1 MSGSTKIGPNL
12 WDHYQRF
19 FLYQDTFCSKYTH
32 NCWCRFYKLVLCF
45 YLSYFFASAFVI
57 VIWVRWKWG
66 KGSFK
71 LKRTRKLSEVFSR
84 TLKKT
89 PSVTIRT
96 LHKYSHKTT
105 GFAYV
110 IASQKLH
117 WKWVLDFSILNIE
130 IRLSSCLPRF
140 KIGLINGLQ
149 SNKQGQNA
157 AGFS

>member
-12 WDHYQRF
+12 WDHQRF
-19 FLYQDTFCSKYTH
+19 FLYQDTFCSKYTY
-32 NCWCRFYKLVLCF
+32 NCCRFYKLVLCF

-57 VIWVRWKWG
+57 VILVRWKWG